1 MKNNEEMMDKFS
13 ELIYKNKGSL
23 FPDMYGEIWGS
34 EEYPELMYFIRSS
47 DLHEREKG
55 TKPEDITALHELM
68 LSTEIEVKKL
78 FEYNETL
85 IISIFLKIND
95 RNGLVFVIK
104 YNT

>member
-1 MKNNEEMMDKFS
+1 MKMNEEMMDKFS

-23 FPDMYGEIWGS
+23 FSDMYGEIWGS
-34 EEYPELMYFIRSS
+34 EEYPQLMYFIES

-55 TKPEDITALHELM
+55 SKPEDITAFHKLL

-85 IISIFLKIND
+85 ITSIILKIND